1 MNVRWSE
8 TLSQSYGLP
17 ADLLHEYSEL
27 FAEHGI
33 PSSHKLGGATSARR
47 IVMTSTHGY
56 WGDPPPAGVPD
67 TGGQTYY
74 VLEVSKAWAR
84 EGRQVVIVARDFS
97 PYPRVEQFAENLWL
111 VRVRAGGNEFVR
123 KEDIYPLVPEMAEA
137 AVTIAALFG
146 ADAVMGHYADG
157 MVCALEVAER
167 LDIPV
172 VVIPHSLGINKV
184 LSLGLNPDD
193 PAVWFG
199 DQYNFWIRED
209 FELAALRGADFEIAN
224 TLQEPSILKEY
235 YGAEFPHA
243 VMPAGAGAPFFDAAS
258 DAHSEELTAHGL
270 TPRRYLLYFGR
281 FSDAK
286 NIPGVVRLYGEARKL
301 DPDLMWKVR
310 LVLVGGSPG
319 SALPEERS
327 VEEELAR
334 TLAEY
339 GLSAEDVVRLPSQPW
354 QVLATLAHHCL
365 CYVGM
370 QLVEPFGMGVAE
382 SMAAS
387 APVVISKNAGITK
400 WLEDGREALIV
411 DPEDPR
417 RAARK
422 LIEALKVPGTLE
434 RIALNGNRLARDTF
448 RWEAIGQRQ
457 AKILDDLCS
466 RERRDQGRAY
476 HRTTFTWRGDP
487 PQIKPS
493 HERAARGLLS
503 HVVDQ
508 AEKMRQ
514 QKKRAVVVLAG
525 ESGAGK
531 TEIAEYLRY
540 LLRSKKMRGVTI
552 SGDAFFKLGPEANH
566 RERLEAH
573 ALGRLEEYIGP
584 SEVDLEGLDAV
595 LAEAVNRAVNEVY
608 VPSDCRQ
615 LESRCYLNVPLSLQ
629 GADVILVDLTYGM
642 ALNNASLKIFLESD
656 YLTRLATLETRNLA
670 RDPDQD
676 FTFIQRI
683 LEIEHGIIGKMKE
696 AADLIVTETEIVTVP
711 KSDV

>member
-56 WGDPPPAGVPD
+56 WGDPPCWSSGYR
-67 TGGQTYY
+67 GQTYY

-258 DAHSEELTAHGL
+258 NAHSEELTAHGL

-422 LIEALKVPGTLE
+422 LIETLKVPGTLE

-448 RWEAIGQRQ
+448 RWEAIGSARPRF
-457 AKILDDLCS
+457 S
-466 RERRDQGRAY
+466 
-476 HRTTFTWRGDP
+476 TTF
-487 PQIKPS
+487 
-493 HERAARGLLS
+493 ARGEEIRKGLPSSTSSGEEILP
-503 HVVDQ
+503 DQ
-508 AEKMRQ
+508 A
-514 QKKRAVVVLAG
+514 
-525 ESGAGK
+525 
-531 TEIAEYLRY
+531 
-540 LLRSKKMRGVTI
+540 
-552 SGDAFFKLGPEANH
+552 FP
-566 RERLEAH
+566 
-573 ALGRLEEYIGP
+573 
-584 SEVDLEGLDAV
+584 
-595 LAEAVNRAVNEVY
+595 
-608 VPSDCRQ
+608 
-615 LESRCYLNVPLSLQ
+615 
-629 GADVILVDLTYGM
+629 
-642 ALNNASLKIFLESD
+642 
-656 YLTRLATLETRNLA
+656 
-670 RDPDQD
+670 
-676 FTFIQRI
+676 
-683 LEIEHGIIGKMKE
+683 
-696 AADLIVTETEIVTVP
+696 
-711 KSDV
+711 